1 MIEINAVKHPG
12 LHRYARE
19 LRQYPELTKEQ
30 YHAVISDLKQPEKND
45 VYQAAREKLICS
57 HLGMVL
63 TMAVNTIHRYYG
75 LSMEDFVGIGNLM
88 LVKYFDHFDPDKGVR
103 FSSYMKKVIVRS
115 EYAGVK
121 SHITW
126 ERDED
131 VDPDSI
137 GIVRSNAGGYLEQ
150 RMERALMTL
159 SNDELRII
167 RMLFY
172 SANGYDYA
180 ATARTLHRTKRGLR
194 KTLESIYEKLRP
206 QLSDLRCGGD
216 RVYITSKGGDHEHW
230 TF

>member
-103 FSSYMKKVIVRS
+103 FSSYMKKIIVRS
-115 EYAGVK
+115 EYASVK

-230 TF
+230 TS

>member
-57 HLGMVL
+57 HLVMVL

-88 LVKYFDHFDPDKGVR
+88 LVKYFDHFDPDKEVR

-115 EYAGVK
+115 EYASVK

-194 KTLESIYEKLRP
+194 KTLESIYEP
-206 QLSDLRCGGD
+206 
-216 RVYITSKGGDHEHW
+216 ISKRLA
-230 TF
+230 FSCK

>member
-115 EYAGVK
+115 EYASVK

-137 GIVRSNAGGYLEQ
+137 GIVRSNASGYLEQ

-172 SANGYDYA
+172 SANGYDHA

-216 RVYITSKGGDHEHW
+216 RVYITSKGGDHEH
-230 TF
+230 

>member
-30 YHAVISDLKQPEKND
+30 YHAIISDLKQPEKND

-88 LVKYFDHFDPDKGVR
+88 LVKYFDHFDPDKEVR

-115 EYAGVK
+115 EYASVK

-137 GIVRSNAGGYLEQ
+137 GIVRSNASGYLEQ
-150 RMERALMTL
+150 RLERALMTL

-216 RVYITSKGGDHEHW
+216 RVYITSKGGDHEH
-230 TF
+230 

>member
-30 YHAVISDLKQPEKND
+30 YHAIISDLKQPEKND

-115 EYAGVK
+115 EYASVK

-137 GIVRSNAGGYLEQ
+137 GIVRSNASGYLEQ

-216 RVYITSKGGDHEHW
+216 RVYITSKGGDHEH
-230 TF
+230 

>member
-115 EYAGVK
+115 EYASVK

-137 GIVRSNAGGYLEQ
+137 GIVRSNASGYLEQ

-194 KTLESIYEKLRP
+194 KTLESIYKKLRP

-216 RVYITSKGGDHEHW
+216 RVYITLKGGDHEH
-230 TF
+230 

>member
-115 EYAGVK
+115 EYASVK

-194 KTLESIYEKLRP
+194 KTLESIYEKLRL

-230 TF
+230 TS

>member
-115 EYAGVK
+115 EYASVK

-137 GIVRSNAGGYLEQ
+137 GIVRSNASVYLEQ

-216 RVYITSKGGDHEHW
+216 RVYITSKGGDHEH
-230 TF
+230 

>member
-103 FSSYMKKVIVRS
+103 FSSYMKKIIVRS
-115 EYAGVK
+115 EYASVK

-137 GIVRSNAGGYLEQ
+137 GIVRSNPSGYLEQ

-180 ATARTLHRTKRGLR
+180 TTARTLHRTKRGLR

-216 RVYITSKGGDHEHW
+216 RVYITSKGGDHEH
-230 TF
+230 

>member
-103 FSSYMKKVIVRS
+103 FSSYMKKIIVRS
-115 EYAGVK
+115 EYASVK

-137 GIVRSNAGGYLEQ
+137 GIVRSNPSGYLEQ

-216 RVYITSKGGDHEHW
+216 RVYITSKGGDHEH
-230 TF
+230 

>member
-103 FSSYMKKVIVRS
+103 FSSYMKKIIVRS
-115 EYAGVK
+115 EYASVK

-137 GIVRSNAGGYLEQ
+137 GIVRSNASGYLEQ

-230 TF
+230 TS

>member
-103 FSSYMKKVIVRS
+103 FSSYMKKIIVRS
-115 EYAGVK
+115 EYASVK

-137 GIVRSNAGGYLEQ
+137 GIVRSNPSGYLEQ

-230 TF
+230 TS

>member
-30 YHAVISDLKQPEKND
+30 YHAIISDLKQPEKND

-88 LVKYFDHFDPDKGVR
+88 LVKYFDHFDPDKEVR

-115 EYAGVK
+115 EYASVK

-137 GIVRSNAGGYLEQ
+137 GIVRSNASGYLEQ

-216 RVYITSKGGDHEHW
+216 RVYITSKGGDHEH
-230 TF
+230 

>member
-103 FSSYMKKVIVRS
+103 FSSYMKKIIVRS
-115 EYAGVK
+115 EYASVK

-216 RVYITSKGGDHEHW
+216 RVYITSKGGDHEH
-230 TF
+230 

>member
-88 LVKYFDHFDPDKGVR
+88 LVKYFDHFDPDKGFR
-103 FSSYMKKVIVRS
+103 FSSYVKKVIVRS
-115 EYAGVK
+115 EYASVK

-137 GIVRSNAGGYLEQ
+137 GIVRSNASGYLEQ
-150 RMERALMTL
+150 RMERALMPL

-194 KTLESIYEKLRP
+194 KTLESIYEKLRL

-216 RVYITSKGGDHEHW
+216 RVYITSKGGDHEH
-230 TF
+230 

>member
-30 YHAVISDLKQPEKND
+30 YHAIISDLKQPEKND

-88 LVKYFDHFDPDKGVR
+88 LVKYFDHFDPDKEVR
-103 FSSYMKKVIVRS
+103 FSSYMKKIIVRS
-115 EYAGVK
+115 EYASVK

-137 GIVRSNAGGYLEQ
+137 GIVRSNPSGYLEQ

-216 RVYITSKGGDHEHW
+216 RVYITSKGGDHEH
-230 TF
+230 

>member
-30 YHAVISDLKQPEKND
+30 YHAVISDLKQLEKND

-115 EYAGVK
+115 EYASVK

-131 VDPDSI
+131 VDLDSI
-137 GIVRSNAGGYLEQ
+137 GIVRGNPSGYLEQ

-216 RVYITSKGGDHEHW
+216 RVYITSKGGDHEH
-230 TF
+230 

>member
-88 LVKYFDHFDPDKGVR
+88 LVKYFDHFDPDKEVR
-103 FSSYMKKVIVRS
+103 FSSYMKKIIVRS
-115 EYAGVK
+115 EYASVK

-137 GIVRSNAGGYLEQ
+137 GIVRSNPSGYLEQ

-216 RVYITSKGGDHEHW
+216 RVYITSKDGDHEHW
-230 TF
+230 TS

>member
-63 TMAVNTIHRYYG
+63 TMAVNSIHRYYG

-115 EYAGVK
+115 EYASVK

-137 GIVRSNAGGYLEQ
+137 GIVRSNPSGYLEQ

-216 RVYITSKGGDHEHW
+216 RVYITSKGGDHEH
-230 TF
+230 

>member
-115 EYAGVK
+115 EYASVK

-137 GIVRSNAGGYLEQ
+137 GIVRSNASGYLEQ

-230 TF
+230 TS

>member
-115 EYAGVK
+115 EYASVK

-230 TF
+230 TS

>member
-115 EYAGVK
+115 EYASVK

-137 GIVRSNAGGYLEQ
+137 GIVRSNPSGYLEQ

-159 SNDELRII
+159 SNDDLRII

-230 TF
+230 TS

>member
-115 EYAGVK
+115 EYASVK

-137 GIVRSNAGGYLEQ
+137 GIVRGNAGGYLEQ

-230 TF
+230 TS

>member
-1 MIEINAVKHPG
+1 MTYINTDPHPG
-12 LHRYARE
+12 LHLYAQN
-19 LRQYPELTKEQ
+19 LRKYPELT
-30 YHAVISDLKQPEKND
+30 YV
-45 VYQAAREKLICS
+45 
-57 HLGMVL
+57 
-63 TMAVNTIHRYYG
+63 
-75 LSMEDFVGIGNLM
+75 
-88 LVKYFDHFDPDKGVR
+88 
-103 FSSYMKKVIVRS
+103 
-115 EYAGVK
+115 GVK

-137 GIVRSNAGGYLEQ
+137 GIVRGNPSGYLEQ

-194 KTLESIYEKLRP
+194 KTLESIYKKLRP
-206 QLSDLRCGGD
+206 QVNDLRCGGD

-230 TF
+230 RS

>member
-115 EYAGVK
+115 EYASVK

-137 GIVRSNAGGYLEQ
+137 GIVRSNPSGYLEQ

-216 RVYITSKGGDHEHW
+216 RVYITSKDGDHEHW
-230 TF
+230 TS

>member
-30 YHAVISDLKQPEKND
+30 YHAIISDLKQPEKND

-88 LVKYFDHFDPDKGVR
+88 LVKYFDHFDPDKEVR
-103 FSSYMKKVIVRS
+103 FSSYMKKIIVRS
-115 EYAGVK
+115 EYASVK

-216 RVYITSKGGDHEHW
+216 RVYITSKGGDHEH
-230 TF
+230 

>member
-30 YHAVISDLKQPEKND
+30 YNAVISDLKQPEKND

-75 LSMEDFVGIGNLM
+75 LSMEDFVGIDNLM

-115 EYAGVK
+115 EYASVK

-137 GIVRSNAGGYLEQ
+137 GIVRSNPSGYLEQ

-230 TF
+230 TS

>member
-115 EYAGVK
+115 EYASVK

-206 QLSDLRCGGD
+206 QLNDLRCGGD
-216 RVYITSKGGDHEHW
+216 RVYITSKGGAHEHW
-230 TF
+230 TS

>member
-115 EYAGVK
+115 EYASVK

-216 RVYITSKGGDHEHW
+216 RVYITSKGGDHEH
-230 TF
+230 

>member
-63 TMAVNTIHRYYG
+63 TMAVNSIHRYYG

-88 LVKYFDHFDPDKGVR
+88 LVKYFDHFDPDKGFR
-103 FSSYMKKVIVRS
+103 FSSYVKKVIVRS
-115 EYAGVK
+115 EYASVK

-216 RVYITSKGGDHEHW
+216 RVYITSKGGDHEH
-230 TF
+230 

>member
-30 YHAVISDLKQPEKND
+30 YHAIISDLKQPEKND

-103 FSSYMKKVIVRS
+103 FSSYMKKIIVRS
-115 EYAGVK
+115 EYASVK

-137 GIVRSNAGGYLEQ
+137 GIVRSNPSGYLEQ

-216 RVYITSKGGDHEHW
+216 RVYITSKGGDHEH
-230 TF
+230 

>member
-30 YHAVISDLKQPEKND
+30 YHAVISDMKQPEKND

-88 LVKYFDHFDPDKGVR
+88 LVKYFDHFDPDKGFR
-103 FSSYMKKVIVRS
+103 FSSYVKKVIVRS
-115 EYAGVK
+115 EYASVK

-137 GIVRSNAGGYLEQ
+137 GIVRSNASGYLKQ

-230 TF
+230 TS

>member
-103 FSSYMKKVIVRS
+103 FSSYMKKIIVRS
-115 EYAGVK
+115 EYASVK

-216 RVYITSKGGDHEHW
+216 RVYITSKGGDHEHR
-230 TF
+230 TS

>member
-75 LSMEDFVGIGNLM
+75 LSMEDFVGIDNLM

-115 EYAGVK
+115 EYASVK

-216 RVYITSKGGDHEHW
+216 RVYITSKGGDHEH
-230 TF
+230 

>member
-75 LSMEDFVGIGNLM
+75 LSMEDFVGIDNLM
-88 LVKYFDHFDPDKGVR
+88 LVKYFDHFDPDKGFR
-103 FSSYMKKVIVRS
+103 FSSYVKKVIVRS
-115 EYAGVK
+115 EYASVK

-137 GIVRSNAGGYLEQ
+137 GIVRSNPSGYLEQ

-230 TF
+230 TS

>member
-115 EYAGVK
+115 EYASVK

-180 ATARTLHRTKRGLR
+180 GKHL
-194 KTLESIYEKLRP
+194 
-206 QLSDLRCGGD
+206 
-216 RVYITSKGGDHEHW
+216 
-230 TF
+230 

>member
-88 LVKYFDHFDPDKGVR
+88 LVKYFDHFDPDKGFR
-103 FSSYMKKVIVRS
+103 FSSYVKKVIVRS
-115 EYAGVK
+115 EYASVK

-137 GIVRSNAGGYLEQ
+137 GIVRSNASGYLKQ

-230 TF
+230 TS

>member
-30 YHAVISDLKQPEKND
+30 YHAIISDLKQPEKND

-103 FSSYMKKVIVRS
+103 FSSYMKKIIVRS
-115 EYAGVK
+115 EYASVK

-194 KTLESIYEKLRP
+194 KTLESIYEP
-206 QLSDLRCGGD
+206 
-216 RVYITSKGGDHEHW
+216 ISKRLA
-230 TF
+230 FSCK